1 MRDDL
6 GSQLRP
12 DGSASLL
19 VSFWQL
25 HLFAGQSKRC
35 ATLGQMGKV
44 NALAGHA
51 ARLRDGQPPSCN
63 PHLAVC
69 CLSRKRA
76 QCPHARCK
84 YPTSMGTI
92 HDEIKPICPL
102 LIQGSHPLRAA
113 ERAQTPGR
121 TASRLRCS
129 CLRGH
134 RSVAQR
140 LDICWAS
147 MKGSHATQTHS
158 CELFGSF
165 ARR

>member
-1 MRDDL
+1 MHDDL

-12 DGSASLL
+12 DDLSSLR

-25 HLFAGQSKRC
+25 QLFTGPSKRC
-35 ATLGQMGKV
+35 TTLGQMGKV

-51 ARLRDGQPPSCN
+51 AQLRDGQPPSCN

-69 CLSRKRA
+69 CLSNKGPW
-76 QCPHARCK
+76 CPHVRCK
-84 YPTSMGTI
+84 YPSSMGTI
-92 HDEIKPICPL
+92 PDEIKPICPL
-102 LIQGSHPLRAA
+102 LIQGSHSLPAA
-113 ERAQTPGR
+113 DRAQTPGR

-140 LDICWAS
+140 LD
-147 MKGSHATQTHS
+147 
-158 CELFGSF
+158 
-165 ARR
+165 R